1 MPPGSNDF
9 PSAAQQLAVQG
20 LTNAPPLMW
29 LSQDS
34 IRSSTSLTVTTALML
49 AREGEPFSSS
59 RTVKYLVRKLTTTP
73 GGDHQHHAGLRLLH
87 RSLRHRGRAIQA
99 GVECEGAA
107 AGEDEKEE
115 REAVQD
121 REFAAVGHRDDAG
134 R

>member
-1 MPPGSNDF
+1 
-9 PSAAQQLAVQG
+9 
-20 LTNAPPLMW
+20 MW
-29 LSQDS
+29 LWQES
-34 IRSSTSLTVTTALML
+34 IRESTSLTVMTALML

-59 RTVKYLVRKLTTTP
+59 RRVKYSVRKLTTTP
-73 GGDHQHHAGLRLLH
+73 GGGCQHQRGSRSGY
-87 RSLRHRGRAIQA
+87 RSLRYRGRAVPA